1 MIILLVIML
10 VFSLSQSIFIYNT
23 AQSTIDTKKLE
34 KAEMESFNLQFENYV
49 GESISGSN
57 VKALLSMCISNAG
70 MSLDEERLPDIEY
83 LDEENAGPEVSIN
96 KIISTED
103 DNNIELMSE
112 LRGKISS
119 SHYYSVSLEYTDDGY
134 IENIII
140 EY

>member
-1 MIILLVIML
+1 MVILLVMML
-10 VFSLSQSIFIYNT
+10 ILSLSQSIFVYNA

-34 KAEMESFNLQFENYV
+34 KAEFETFNMQFENYV
-49 GESISGSN
+49 GESVSGSN
-57 VKALLSMCISNAG
+57 VKALLSVCISNAG
-70 MSLDEERLPDIEY
+70 MSLEDERLPDIEY

-119 SHYYSVSLEYTDDGY
+119 SHYYSISLEYTDDGY
-134 IENIII
+134 IKNIII